1 MEIIEGS
8 IVRSI
13 AGRDKGDLFIVLSR
27 EGDFVY
33 LANGELRKVDHPKKK
48 KLKHLQGTNSVSDFV
63 SNKLATVGKVTN
75 SEVLE
80 LFLFRVIHFS
90 QFTVCKINKI
100 AFS

>member
-33 LANGELRKVDHPKKK
+33 LANGELRKVDHPKAQAPSGY
-48 KLKHLQGTNSVSDFV
+48 KLCFGF
-63 SNKLATVGKVTN
+63 
-75 SEVLE
+75 
-80 LFLFRVIHFS
+80 
-90 QFTVCKINKI
+90 CK
-100 AFS
+100 

>member
-33 LANGELRKVDHPKKK
+33 LANGCYCTRT
-48 KLKHLQGTNSVSDFV
+48 GCNS
-63 SNKLATVGKVTN
+63 
-75 SEVLE
+75 
-80 LFLFRVIHFS
+80 
-90 QFTVCKINKI
+90 
-100 AFS
+100 

>member
-33 LANGELRKVDHPKKK
+33 LANGELRKVDHPKSSSTFRV
-48 KLKHLQGTNSVSDFV
+48 QT
-63 SNKLATVGKVTN
+63 
-75 SEVLE
+75 
-80 LFLFRVIHFS
+80 LFRIL
-90 QFTVCKINKI
+90 
-100 AFS
+100 

>member
-33 LANGELRKVDHPKKK
+33 LANGELRKVDHPKRKSSSTFRV
-48 KLKHLQGTNSVSDFV
+48 QT
-63 SNKLATVGKVTN
+63 
-75 SEVLE
+75 
-80 LFLFRVIHFS
+80 LFRIL
-90 QFTVCKINKI
+90 
-100 AFS
+100 

>member
-48 KLKHLQGTNSVSDFV
+48 KLKHLQGTNTIQFQLVSM
-63 SNKLATVGKVTN
+63 LARKYQNLCVVGDDDQSIYK
-75 SEVLE
+75 
-80 LFLFRVIHFS
+80 FRGAKSISGV
-90 QFTVCKINKI
+90 
-100 AFS
+100 